1 MTMVRYSEPYQP
13 TGGLAAEG
21 VINQLGRPDIEP
33 LEVLVR
39 EAVQNCWDARRE
51 TEPSIRVEIGR
62 RELNGDEVALVASR
76 VLVDPPP
83 DVPLAEELRAGMR
96 ILHFADFGTAG
107 LGGPTRADRMVDG
120 GVRDFVDFV
129 RNIGQPPD
137 KDFGGGSFGYG
148 KAAFYIASRART
160 IVIDTICE
168 TSTGLERRLIGAA
181 LGTNHTQDGRSYTG
195 RHWWGTIADGVPEP
209 LTGEDA
215 AAMAALL
222 GLPPREGREGLGTTV
237 AIIAPGLEPDGRDDS
252 VMPFIADALVW
263 NFWPK
268 MISTRGGVQAT
279 IAFRL
284 SDDGAPVRLPD
295 PRVHPRLRGF
305 VEAMDRLRTEP
316 DGADPTV
323 IDQPISSQRP
333 IQHLGRL
340 VIQKG
345 PVAPAAPLDG
355 ESAPEGMR
363 VTAAGLHHVALMRNA
378 ELVVKYLPGV
388 EPTTGRYGY
397 SGVTRLGGAGERV
410 DLGDLSGLLRT
421 PIAVSVPGPEAGGR
435 VDLTTRIVLRS
446 AGTAPS
452 LISPRRSGAVLWT
465 DTQRVALE
473 GNAARFPMAAV
484 DFATL
489 SRVPD
494 GAAWYVDWDHE
505 DLEAPVLGG
514 LRLLLNSA
522 HPRMAS
528 IARTA
533 SDDPAAPLVRSLI
546 ECDVAR
552 HLAQA
557 ALGNERFV
565 LTHDAFPE
573 ESVGR
578 MLSDLLATIW
588 PGIPIASLR
597 ARLLEEPARLDAELQ
612 EALEIAT

>member
-1 MTMVRYSEPYQP
+1 MRTPAAP
-13 TGGLAAEG
+13 TYL
-21 VINQLGRPDIEP
+21 LPDDDVVSAGP
-33 LEVLVR
+33 
-39 EAVQNCWDARRE
+39 WKDADA
-51 TEPSIRVEIGR
+51 VEIG
-62 RELNGDEVALVASR
+62 ETIDHW
-76 VLVDPPP
+76 DPLT
-83 DVPLAEELRAGMR
+83 DLT
-96 ILHFADFGTAG
+96 F
-107 LGGPTRADRMVDG
+107 TRALTIDVDA
-120 GVRDFVDFV
+120 VRSQCRLEADSALAV
-129 RNIGQPPD
+129 
-137 KDFGGGSFGYG
+137 
-148 KAAFYIASRART
+148 IASWRCPNR
-160 IVIDTICE
+160 
-168 TSTGLERRLIGAA
+168 
-181 LGTNHTQDGRSYTG
+181 
-195 RHWWGTIADGVPEP
+195 
-209 LTGEDA
+209 
-215 AAMAALL
+215 
-222 GLPPREGREGLGTTV
+222 
-237 AIIAPGLEPDGRDDS
+237 
-252 VMPFIADALVW
+252 
-263 NFWPK
+263 
-268 MISTRGGVQAT
+268 
-279 IAFRL
+279 
-284 SDDGAPVRLPD
+284 
-295 PRVHPRLRGF
+295 
-305 VEAMDRLRTEP
+305 
-316 DGADPTV
+316 
-323 IDQPISSQRP
+323 
-333 IQHLGRL
+333 
-340 VIQKG
+340 
-345 PVAPAAPLDG
+345 
-355 ESAPEGMR
+355 
-363 VTAAGLHHVALMRNA
+363 
-378 ELVVKYLPGV
+378 
-388 EPTTGRYGY
+388 
-397 SGVTRLGGAGERV
+397 TRLGGAGERV

-421 PIAVSVPGPEAGGR
+421 PIAVRVPGPEAGGR

-446 AGTAPS
+446 AGSAPS

-505 DLEAPVLGG
+505 DLDAPVLGG

-528 IARTA
+528 IARTS